1 MSERDE
7 LHQIEAR
14 CKEILRSP
22 YLYKDLPEELQRL
35 RMMLK
40 SVDLLVR
47 EDVPHLVEEVKR
59 LRAENKRLV
68 NTASSTDG
76 ALSAR

>member
-76 ALSAR
+76 ALSAH